1 MRKIP
6 FCDKDA
12 LGRENKIIKNGYFFV
27 PFSTFLDAE
36 MPYL

>member
-12 LGRENKIIKNGYFFV
+12 LGREKKSSKMGSFEGQLALF
-27 PFSTFLDAE
+27 
-36 MPYL
+36 